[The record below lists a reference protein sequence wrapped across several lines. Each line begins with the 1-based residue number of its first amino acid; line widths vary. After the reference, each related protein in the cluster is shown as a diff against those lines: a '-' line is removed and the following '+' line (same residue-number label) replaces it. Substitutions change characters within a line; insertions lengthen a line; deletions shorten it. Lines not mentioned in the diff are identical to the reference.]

1 MQQQQRFILA
11 LVVSA
16 AVLILWGYLSPKPP
30 QPNVNANA
38 NANAQ
43 PSAPGSPQPTSQP
56 SAQSPAQSPAQ
67 SKPSVTPGTA
77 QAAASPTP
85 AVDNTPPRKLHI
97 VTPLYEATLDTRGAV
112 ATSWILKKN
121 KSTGRGIFAASSTR
135 NNPKPLELITT
146 PPAGVAPDQLYQP
159 LRLVT
164 GDAALDA
171 ALATRNFKVRWAN
184 DENYGSGDATIE
196 IESTS
201 ERQQRL
207 EPEFPEERIDFVLH
221 DDATGLDVT
230 KSITFFA
237 DRYSVEIEV
246 KLTRNNQ
253 PVPLASLAIG
263 PSIGDQGIDK
273 YTFYLYAPEGIGV
286 VNGAAQRINSL
297 EVHSDRRNTGLFNR
311 LFEWIGAKAPALK
324 PVDHETVDGGVQWAG
339 VGDTYF
345 AMIAVPPKPLAGL
358 EYRTVSYQQKV
369 NDKPEERLL
378 ITALVPVPT
387 DGSKTQ
393 LYVGAKD
400 HRLLDEAGKEIVKA
414 GGPQVD
420 LGEAINYGFLAWMRR
435 SLAVPILFAINAL
448 QRLTGSWGVAII
460 LFTIFIYSLF
470 FPLKWQSSRK
480 MKKAQKYA
488 PRMKELQEKL
498 KSMKSTD
505 PRMKELQMEQ
515 LRLMKEANPLGGC
528 LPLLIQMPFLFA
540 LYSAITISI
549 DFRQATFLWIP
560 DLSGPEPYFLYFL
573 RILPIMF
580 TGSMIV
586 LQLLTPQPSADP
598 LQRKMMAIGMPLFML
613 YILWS
618 APAGLLL
625 YWLVGNIVG
634 FLQQFIIN
642 RMTKEEAPPPDEKGA
657 KKKPPKKLKPA
668 EA

>member
-1 MQQQQRFILA
+1 MQQQQRFVLA
-11 LVVSA
+11 LVASA
-16 AVLILWGYLSPKPP
+16 AVLILWSYLFPPVKPP
-30 QPNVNANA
+30 QPNANA

-43 PSAPGSPQPTSQP
+43 PSAQGSPQPTSQP
-56 SAQSPAQSPAQ
+56 TAQ
-67 SKPSVTPGTA
+67 SKPSVTPATA
-77 QAAASPTP
+77 PAAPSP
-85 AVDNTPPRKLHI
+85 AVDNTPQRKLHI

-121 KSTGRGIFAASSTR
+121 KSTGRPILAASSTR

-146 PPAGVAPDQLYQP
+146 PPAGIAPDQLFQP

-164 GDAALDA
+164 GDAALDS
-171 ALATRNFKVRWAN
+171 ALASRNFKI
-184 DENYGSGDATIE
+184 SGGGAEAGDQTIDVP
-196 IESTS
+196 SAS
-201 ERQQRL
+201 K
-207 EPEFPEERIDFVLH
+207 RIDFVLH
-221 DDATGLDVT
+221 DDATGLDAT
-230 KSITFFA
+230 KSVTFFA

-246 KLTRNNQ
+246 KLTRNQQ
-253 PVPLASLAIG
+253 PVSPASLAIG

-273 YTFYLYAPEGIGV
+273 YTFYLYAPEGIAV
-286 VNGAAQRINSL
+286 VNGAAQRINSV
-297 EVHSDRRNTGLFNR
+297 EVHSDRVNTGFINR
-311 LFEWIGAKAPALK
+311 LLEGISLKAVVNK
-324 PVDHETVDGGVQWAG
+324 PPDHEKVDGGVQWAG

-358 EYRTVSYQQKV
+358 EYRTVSYQQKI

-387 DGSKTQ
+387 DGSKTE
-393 LYVGAKD
+393 LYVGPKD
-400 HRLLDEAGKEIVKA
+400 HRLLATASEEIKQA

-435 SLAVPILFAINAL
+435 SLAVPILYSINTL
-448 QRLTGSWGVAII
+448 QKLTGSYGVAII

-488 PRMKELQEKL
+488 PRMKELQATL
-498 KSMKSTD
+498 KGMKQSD

-598 LQRKMMAIGMPLFML
+598 LQRKMMAVGMPLFML

-642 RMTKEEAPPPDEKGA
+642 RLTKEEPPPPDEKGA

>member
-1 MQQQQRFILA
+1 MQQQQRFIVA
-11 LVVSA
+11 LVASA
-16 AVLILWGYLSPKPP
+16 AVLILWSYLFPPVKPP
-30 QPNVNANA
+30 PPNANA
-38 NANAQ
+38 NTNANAQ

-56 SAQSPAQSPAQ
+56 TAQSTPNSKATPAQSAPTPA
-67 SKPSVTPGTA
+67 
-77 QAAASPTP
+77 P
-85 AVDNTPPRKLHI
+85 AVDNTPQRKLRV
-97 VTPLYEATLDTRGAV
+97 VTPLYEVTFDTRGAV
-112 ATSWILKKN
+112 VTSWIVKKN
-121 KSTGRGIFAASSTR
+121 KNTGRGIFAASSTK

-146 PPAGVAPDQLYQP
+146 PPAGIAPDQLFQP

-164 GDAALDA
+164 GDAALDG
-171 ALATRNFKVRWAN
+171 ALAARNFKINGGAA
-184 DENYGSGDATIE
+184 ESGDETIGVPNA
-196 IESTS
+196 SK
-201 ERQQRL
+201 
-207 EPEFPEERIDFVLH
+207 RIDFVLH
-221 DDATGLDVT
+221 DDATGLDAT

-237 DRYSVEIEV
+237 DRYSAEIEV
-246 KLTRNNQ
+246 KLTRNQQ
-253 PVPLASLAIG
+253 PVPQASLAIG
-263 PSIGDQGIDK
+263 PNIGDQGIDK
-273 YTFYLYAPEGIGV
+273 YSFYLYAPEGIAV
-286 VNGAAQRINSL
+286 VNGAAQRLNAV
-297 EVHSDRRNTGLFNR
+297 EVHSDRRNTGMFNR
-311 LFEWIGAKAPALK
+311 LFEWIGAKAPAMK
-324 PVDHETVDGGVQWAG
+324 PPDHEPIEGTVQWAG

-345 AMIAVPPKPLAGL
+345 AMIAVPSKPLAGL
-358 EYRTVSYQQKV
+358 EYRTVSYEQKTD
-369 NDKPEERLL
+369 DKPEQRLL
-378 ITALVPVPT
+378 ITALVSVPT
-387 DGSKTQ
+387 DGSKTE
-393 LYVGAKD
+393 LYVGPKD
-400 HRLLDEAGKEIVKA
+400 HRLLDDASKEIAKA
-414 GGPQVD
+414 GGAQVD

-435 SLAVPILFAINAL
+435 SLAVPILFSINAL
-448 QRLTGSWGVAII
+448 QKLTGSYGVAII

-488 PRMKELQEKL
+488 PRMKELQATL
-498 KSMKSTD
+498 KGMKQSD
-505 PRMKELQMEQ
+505 PRMKELQKEQ

-642 RMTKEEAPPPDEKGA
+642 RLTKEEPPPPDEKGT

>member
-11 LVVSA
+11 LVASA
-16 AVLILWGYLSPKPP
+16 AVLILWSYLFPPVKPP
-30 QPNVNANA
+30 LNANANA

-43 PSAPGSPQPTSQP
+43 PSPPGSPQPTSQP
-56 SAQSPAQSPAQ
+56 TAQ

-85 AVDNTPPRKLHI
+85 AVDNTPQRKLHI

-146 PPAGVAPDQLYQP
+146 PPAGIAPDQLFQP

-164 GDAALDA
+164 GDAALDG
-171 ALATRNFKVRWAN
+171 ALASRNFKTGGGSA
-184 DENYGSGDATIE
+184 ESGDETIDVP
-196 IESTS
+196 SAS
-201 ERQQRL
+201 K
-207 EPEFPEERIDFVLH
+207 RIDFVLH
-221 DDATGLDVT
+221 DDATGLDAT

-246 KLTRNNQ
+246 KLSRNQQ
-253 PVPLASLAIG
+253 PVSQVSLAIG

-273 YTFYLYAPEGIGV
+273 YTFYLYAPEGIAV
-286 VNGAAQRINSL
+286 VNGAAQRINAV
-297 EVHSDRRNTGLFNR
+297 EVHSDRVNTGLINR
-311 LFEWIGAKAPALK
+311 LLEGISVKAVVNK
-324 PVDHETVDGGVQWAG
+324 PVDHEKVDGGVQWAG

-358 EYRTVSYQQKV
+358 EYRTVSYEQKV
-369 NDKPEERLL
+369 NDKPEQRML

-387 DGSKTQ
+387 DGSKTA

-400 HRLLDEAGKEIVKA
+400 HRLLDEAGKEIAKA

-435 SLAVPILFAINAL
+435 SLAVPILFSINAL
-448 QRLTGSWGVAII
+448 QRLTGSYGVAII

-488 PRMKELQEKL
+488 PRMKELQATL
-498 KSMKSTD
+498 KGMKQSD

-598 LQRKMMAIGMPLFML
+598 LQRKMMAVGMPLFML

-642 RMTKEEAPPPDEKGA
+642 RLTKEEPPPPEEKGA

>member
-1 MQQQQRFILA
+1 MQQQQRFLLA
-11 LVVSA
+11 LVASA
-16 AVLILWGYLSPKPP
+16 AVLILWSYLFPGAKPP
-30 QPNVNANA
+30 LNANANA

-43 PSAPGSPQPTSQP
+43 SSAPGSPQPTSQP
-56 SAQSPAQSPAQ
+56 SAQSSAQ
-67 SKPSVTPGTA
+67 SKPSVTPATA
-77 QAAASPTP
+77 QAVQSPAP

-97 VTPLYEATLDTRGAV
+97 VTPLYEVTLDTRGAV
-112 ATSWILKKN
+112 ATSWILRKN

-135 NNPKPLELITT
+135 NNPKQLELITT
-146 PPAGVAPDQLYQP
+146 PPAGIAPEQLYQP

-164 GDAALDA
+164 GDAALDGP
-171 ALATRNFKVRWAN
+171 LASRNFKASGGSA
-184 DENYGSGDATIE
+184 ESGDETIDVPGA
-196 IESTS
+196 SK
-201 ERQQRL
+201 
-207 EPEFPEERIDFVLH
+207 RIDFVLH
-221 DDATGLDVT
+221 DDATGLDAT

-246 KLTRNNQ
+246 KLTRNQQ
-253 PVPLASLAIG
+253 PVPQASLAIG

-286 VNGAAQRINSL
+286 VNGAAQRINSV
-297 EVHSDRRNTGLFNR
+297 EVHADRRNTGLINR
-311 LFEWIGAKAPALK
+311 VLEGLSLKSVVSK

-400 HRLLDEAGKEIVKA
+400 HRLLDEAGKEIAQA
-414 GGPQVD
+414 GGPKVD

-573 RILPIMF
+573 RVLPLLF
-580 TGSMIV
+580 AGSMIV

-657 KKKPPKKLKPA
+657 KKKQPKKLKPA